1 MLNKLG
7 LSPTIPITMFYQRLA
22 AEDALPFSIK
32 LTKREKS
39 ELEIQNITSKW
50 HVTDLD
56 NPDNFAKWVKKDD

>member
-1 MLNKLG
+1 
-7 LSPTIPITMFYQRLA
+7 MFYQRLA